1 MIMIININTWILFKK
16 VGIKLK
22 KEKILAIGLTASMVL
37 QMNVFA
43 SSTESFS
50 DLPNDW
56 SRKPLIHA
64 VENGLISG
72 SNGKINGS
80 GKLTRAEMAAI
91 VSRAFGVEDGLSLN
105 GFIDVNEDAWYYKD
119 MAKAVKME
127 IIQGDNNKLNPE
139 KNITREE
146 AFTIL
151 ARAFLMEN
159 NHGDKLNTFQDGN
172 EVSSWAIDAINAL
185 ISNGY
190 ISGSEGK
197 INPRETITRAEFAKV
212 MENLA
217 STYITSSGTISE
229 VKSGNVIIK
238 SSGVILKDLNIDG
251 DLIFA
256 DGVNQDK
263 VVLDNVKVA
272 GRLIIRGGANSSEIK
287 SSKISEGITI
297 KNNNKLTHLIVKD
310 SDIPKIITRTD
321 FAIDGNTDKLEILD
335 QATVTIKSGEVKDIV
350 VDKKSDKTKIIV
362 EKEGYVKNI
371 DDNGNGIKVSGEGR
385 KNSENKIVASK
396 SEDVKNDSKSRSGS
410 GGGRSSSKTSSGSG
424 GSSSGTDDS
433 VNKGGTGN
441 TSGNDNGS
449 NNTGGNSSTETGKD
463 KNKETTDGTD
473 DSVNNGGTGNT
484 SGNDNGSNNTGG
496 NSSTETGKD
505 KNKETTEFLNL
516 DETKVMDLGWVQYT
530 VISFKNGN
538 LNDYKISVN
547 GKEVKA
553 SKIDD
558 EGTLAKWEIEKLGE
572 FKLTVEKD
580 GKVQTVVLG
589 GRR

>member
-1 MIMIININTWILFKK
+1 M
-16 VGIKLK
+16 K
-22 KEKILAIGLTASMVL
+22 KEKILAIGLTVSMVL
-37 QMNVFA
+37 QINAFA
-43 SSTESFS
+43 SSVESFS

-56 SRKPLIHA
+56 SRKPLMHA
-64 VENGLISG
+64 VENGLMSG

-91 VSRAFGVEDGLSLN
+91 ISRAFGVEGEASLN
-105 GFIDVNEDAWYYKD
+105 GFTDVNENAWYYKD
-119 MAKAVKME
+119 MAKTVKMD
-127 IIQGDNNKLNPE
+127 IIKGDNNKLNPE

-151 ARAFLMEN
+151 ARAFLIEN
-159 NHGDKLNTFQDGN
+159 NKANKLNTFKDGN
-172 EVSSWAIDAINAL
+172 EVSSWAMDAVNAL
-185 ISNGY
+185 ISEGY

-229 VKSGNVIIK
+229 VKPGNVIIK
-238 SSGVILKDLNIDG
+238 SSGMILKDLNIDG

-272 GRLIIRGGANSSEIK
+272 GRLIIRGGADSIEIK

-321 FAIDGNTDKLEILD
+321 FAIDGDTDKLEVLD
-335 QATVTIKSGEVKDIV
+335 QATVTIKSGEIKDIV
-350 VDKKSDKTKIIV
+350 VNEKSDKTRIIV
-362 EKEGYVKNI
+362 EKGGYVKNI
-371 DDNGNGIKVSGEGR
+371 DDKGNNIIVSGEGR

-396 SEDVKNDSKSRSGS
+396 SEDVKNDSKSSSGS
-410 GGGRSSSKTSSGSG
+410 GGGRSSSGGKSSSKGSSGTD
-424 GSSSGTDDS
+424 GSSSGRDDS
-433 VNKGGTGN
+433 VY
-441 TSGNDNGS
+441 
-449 NNTGGNSSTETGKD
+449 
-463 KNKETTDGTD
+463 
-473 DSVNNGGTGNT
+473 NGGTGNT

-516 DETKVMDLGWVQYT
+516 DETKVMDLGWIQYT
-530 VISFKNGN
+530 VISFKEGN
-538 LNDYKISVN
+538 LSDYKVSVN
-547 GKEVKA
+547 GKEIKA

>member
-1 MIMIININTWILFKK
+1 M
-16 VGIKLK
+16 K

>member
-1 MIMIININTWILFKK
+1 MIMIIDINTQILFKK

-22 KEKILAIGLTASMVL
+22 KEKILAIGLTVSMVL
-37 QMNVFA
+37 QINAFA
-43 SSTESFS
+43 SSVESFS

-56 SRKPLIHA
+56 SRKPLMHA
-64 VENGLISG
+64 VENGLMSG

-91 VSRAFGVEDGLSLN
+91 ISRAFGVEGEASLN
-105 GFIDVNEDAWYYKD
+105 GFTDVNENAWYYKD
-119 MAKAVKME
+119 MAKTVKMD
-127 IIQGDNNKLNPE
+127 IIKGDNNKLNPE

-151 ARAFLMEN
+151 ARAFLIEN
-159 NHGDKLNTFQDGN
+159 NKANKLNTFKDGN
-172 EVSSWAIDAINAL
+172 EVSSWAMDAVNAL
-185 ISNGY
+185 ISEGY

-229 VKSGNVIIK
+229 VKPGNVIIK
-238 SSGVILKDLNIDG
+238 SSGMILKDLNIDG

-272 GRLIIRGGANSSEIK
+272 GRLIIRGGADSIEIK

-321 FAIDGNTDKLEILD
+321 FAIDGDTDKLEVLD
-335 QATVTIKSGEVKDIV
+335 QATVTIKSGEIKDIV
-350 VDKKSDKTKIIV
+350 VNEKSDKTRIIV
-362 EKEGYVKNI
+362 EKGGYVKNI
-371 DDNGNGIKVSGEGR
+371 DDKGNNIIVSGEGR

-396 SEDVKNDSKSRSGS
+396 SEDVKNDSKSSSGS
-410 GGGRSSSKTSSGSG
+410 GGGRSSSGGKSSSKGSSGTD
-424 GSSSGTDDS
+424 GSSSGRDDS
-433 VNKGGTGN
+433 VY
-441 TSGNDNGS
+441 
-449 NNTGGNSSTETGKD
+449 
-463 KNKETTDGTD
+463 
-473 DSVNNGGTGNT
+473 NGGTGNT

-516 DETKVMDLGWVQYT
+516 DETKVMDLGWIQYT
-530 VISFKNGN
+530 VISFKEGN
-538 LNDYKISVN
+538 LSDYKVSVN
-547 GKEVKA
+547 GKEIKA